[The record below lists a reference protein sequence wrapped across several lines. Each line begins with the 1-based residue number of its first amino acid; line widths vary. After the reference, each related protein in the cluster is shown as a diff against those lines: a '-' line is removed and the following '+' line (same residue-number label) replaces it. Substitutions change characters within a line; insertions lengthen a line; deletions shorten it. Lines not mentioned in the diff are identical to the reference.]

1 MKIFLLV
8 KINELYYQQKF
19 HEDMFRRIQAIEEI
33 PCVTESKK
41 MEMNFTV
48 ALELHILHCDEVIC
62 KKPFYIKFI
71 QL

>member
-1 MKIFLLV
+1 
-8 KINELYYQQKF
+8 
-19 HEDMFRRIQAIEEI
+19 MFRRIQAIEEI